1 MAMHRFFLT
10 AQLPRAS
17 VGSPLLPAEEPVAL
31 PLTAADVHHARDVA
45 RLGVDEQIAVVEP
58 DRSAWVVRITALG
71 DVIEALPI
79 GELPAPAEPH
89 VTLVQ
94 GLAKGDKLDL
104 IVEKT
109 IELGIEAVVPVAFE
123 RSIVRLDDDRAAK
136 RGERLRRVAA
146 AAAKQAQR
154 TYVPAISDPQPTSTL
169 LRVLADF
176 DVVLVAWED
185 ADGAPGIRQA
195 LSSAGATVDS
205 RVAIVVGP
213 EGGLSEPEVA
223 ALTGAGAHIVSLGQF
238 VLRTETAGIV
248 AAALTIYELGGL
260 GGSGAATPGASD
272 A

>member
-10 AQLPRAS
+10 APLPRADGVS
-17 VGSPLLPAEEPVAL
+17 VLPAQQPLLL

-45 RLGVDEQIAVVEP
+45 RLGIDEQIAVVEP

-71 DVIEALPI
+71 EAIEALPVA
-79 GELPAPAEPH
+79 ELSVPAEPH

-109 IELGIEAVVPVAFE
+109 VELGVEAVVPVAFE
-123 RSIVRLDDDRAAK
+123 RSVVRLDDERARK

-154 TYVPAISDPQPTSTL
+154 AYVPAVSDPQPTSTL

-185 ADGAPGIRQA
+185 AGGAPGIGQA
-195 LSSAGATVDS
+195 LAIAGASRDS

-213 EGGLSEPEVA
+213 EGGLSEQEVA
-223 ALTGAGAHIVSLGQF
+223 ALTGSGAIVVTLGEF

-248 AAALTIYELGGL
+248 AAALCIYELGGL
-260 GGSGAATPGASD
+260 GASGD
-272 A
+272 

>member
-1 MAMHRFFLT
+1 M
-10 AQLPRAS
+10 
-17 VGSPLLPAEEPVAL
+17 L
-31 PLTAADVHHARDVA
+31 PLSAADVHHARDVA
-45 RLGVDEQIAVVEP
+45 RLGVDEKIAIVEP
-58 DRSAWVVRITALG
+58 DRSAWIVRITALG
-71 DVIEALPI
+71 DDIWGLPV

-89 VTLVQ
+89 VTLIQ

-109 IELGIEAVVPVAFE
+109 VELGIESVVPVAFE

-154 TYVPAISDPQPTSTL
+154 TYVPLVSDPQPASL
-169 LRVLADF
+169 LLPVLADF
-176 DVVLVAWED
+176 DFVLVAWED
-185 ADGAPGIRQA
+185 ADGAPGIGGA
-195 LSSAGATVDS
+195 LAAAHASRDS

-223 ALTGAGAHIVSLGQF
+223 ALIGAGAHVVSLGEF

-248 AAALTIYELGGL
+248 ASALCIYELGGL
-260 GGSGAATPGASD
+260 GASGRHGASGD
-272 A
+272 

>member
-1 MAMHRFFLT
+1 M
-10 AQLPRAS
+10 
-17 VGSPLLPAEEPVAL
+17 VL
-31 PLTAADVHHARDVA
+31 PLIAADVHHARDVA

-71 DVIEALPI
+71 EAIEGLPV

-89 VTLVQ
+89 VTLIQ

-109 IELGIEAVVPVAFE
+109 VELGIEAVVPIAFE
-123 RSIVRLDDDRAAK
+123 RSIVRLDGDRAQK
-136 RGERLRRVAA
+136 RGERLRRVAG

-154 TYVPAISDPQPTSTL
+154 TYVPAILDPQPALLL

-185 ADGAPGIRQA
+185 ADDAPGIGEA
-195 LSSAGATVDS
+195 LTTARASRDS

-223 ALTGAGAHIVSLGQF
+223 ALTGAGAYAVSLGEF

-248 AAALTIYELGGL
+248 ASALCIYELGGL
-260 GGSGAATPGASD
+260 GASGRKGISGD
-272 A
+272 

>member
-10 AQLPRAS
+10 APLPRATD
-17 VGSPLLPAEEPVAL
+17 GSPLLPAEEPVEL

-45 RLGVDEQIAVVEP
+45 RLGVDELIAVVEP

-71 DVIEALPI
+71 DVLEGLPV
-79 GELPAPAEPH
+79 GVLAAPLEPH

-109 IELGIEAVVPVAFE
+109 VELGIEAVVPVAFE

-136 RGERLRRVAA
+136 RGERLRRLAA

-154 TYVPAISDPQPTSTL
+154 TYVPHVSDPQPASLL

-176 DVVLVAWED
+176 DIVLLAWED
-185 ADGAPGIRQA
+185 AEGAPGVGDA
-195 LSSAGATVDS
+195 LAAAHASRDS
-205 RVAIVVGP
+205 HVAIVVGP
-213 EGGLSEPEVA
+213 EGGLSDSEVA
-223 ALTGAGAHIVSLGQF
+223 ALVGAGAHVVTLGEF

-248 AAALTIYELGGL
+248 AAALCIYELGGL
-260 GGSGAATPGASD
+260 GGSEGHGASGD
-272 A
+272 